1 MLLFAFGLAAAAALL
16 VTLGFRRRT
25 GRPDLGSMS
34 PQWIA
39 ACRVS
44 REASTI

>member
-1 MLLFAFGLAAAAALL
+1 MLLLVFGLAAAAMLL
-16 VTLGFRRRT
+16 VKLGFRRRT